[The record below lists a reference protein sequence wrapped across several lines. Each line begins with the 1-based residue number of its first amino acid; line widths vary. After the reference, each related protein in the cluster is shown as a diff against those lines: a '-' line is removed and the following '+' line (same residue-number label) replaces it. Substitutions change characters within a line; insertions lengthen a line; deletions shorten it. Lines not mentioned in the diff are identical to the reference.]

1 MKFRPAPAAA
11 LAASVLFVVA
21 LPVFLVTTNVRFLA
35 SEERFYERGFR
46 EHDSDERTGLPLA
59 ELDRAAG
66 QIIDYFEDDAR
77 TLRIIVVDDGEEVS
91 LFNPR
96 ETEHMQDVKDLM
108 RAVYRLNEISLAVV
122 LVYVGAT
129 VLWAREHSARDLAKR
144 SLIAVAVGA
153 AFVAVVGGFA
163 LAGFDS
169 AWTTF
174 HELAFRNDLWQL
186 DPDTD
191 RLIQMFP
198 EPFWAEATLIVGG
211 LTVVEVAAVVV
222 AATAT
227 LLVTRPKAAAK
238 QPVASIGQVP
248 EQREF
253 RVP

>member
-1 MKFRPAPAAA
+1 MNFRPGPTAA

-46 EHDSDERTGLPLA
+46 EHDSEERTGLPLA

-129 VLWAREHSARDLAKR
+129 VLWAREHSARDLAQR

-169 AWTTF
+169 AWNTF

-227 LLVTRPKAAAK
+227 LLLTRPKAAAK
-238 QPVASIGQVP
+238 QPSAPIGQVSEP
-248 EQREF
+248 REF